1 MPDPA
6 HPAPRA
12 SSPDD
17 ETMRFERL
25 VSEISARFIAAPIG
39 RMEEVIVDALRR
51 IVETLGVDRSTL
63 SSVDPQTGAFHSTH
77 SWAAPGFSPVP
88 SSVSSRTYPWAVAR
102 FRAGLP
108 VVFSR
113 VADLPPEAAE
123 DAASYAGIGL
133 GAHVG
138 VPVLV
143 SDKFLAVLGVA
154 AMRDERAWTDGFV
167 ARMRLLAEV
176 FGSALARH
184 AAEERA
190 RQATAHAA
198 HAREQLA
205 HLARVD
211 AVGAMSAAIAHEI
224 NQPLMAIENYAHAG
238 RRRLSGAGAVDR
250 ERLDELFDKIAGQAS
265 LASEVIDRLR
275 ELVRRREVREAWIDV
290 AGLVGNAL
298 PLIEIECR
306 QGGVR
311 VETAVAPGLAPAFGD
326 EIQVQQVVMNL
337 AHNAIDAMLAVP
349 GGERTLRIEAAPFE
363 EGGVEIRVADRGP
376 GIADDDREKVYDPFY
391 TTKGTGL
398 GIGLSICR
406 TIVEAHGGRLW
417 HDRNPGGGTVFRFTL
432 PDASDGA

>member
-1 MPDPA
+1 
-6 HPAPRA
+6 
-12 SSPDD
+12 
-17 ETMRFERL
+17 MRFERL
-25 VSEISARFIAAPIG
+25 VSGISAQFIAAPIV
-39 RMEEVIVDALRR
+39 RMEDVIVDALRR
-51 IVETLGVDRSTL
+51 IVETLGVDRCTL
-63 SSVDPQTGAFHSTH
+63 SSVDPRTGAFHATH
-77 SWAAPGFSPVP
+77 SWAAAGFSPVP
-88 SSVSSRTYPWAVAR
+88 RTVSSRTYPWALAR

-113 VADLPPEAAE
+113 VADLPPEAAD

-143 SDKFLAVLGVA
+143 SGEFLAVLGVA

-190 RQATAHAA
+190 RQATAQEA
-198 HAREQLA
+198 HARERLA

-238 RRRLSGAGAVDR
+238 RRRLSGAADVDR
-250 ERLDELFDKIAGQAS
+250 ARLDELFDKIAGQAS

-290 AGLVGNAL
+290 AGLIGNAL

-306 QGGVR
+306 QGDVR

-337 AHNAIDAMLAVP
+337 AHNAIDAMLAASCA
-349 GGERTLRIEAAPFE
+349 ERTLRIEAAPSE
-363 EGGVEIRVADRGP
+363 EGGVEVRVADRGP

-391 TTKGTGL
+391 TTKGNGL

>member
-1 MPDPA
+1 
-6 HPAPRA
+6 
-12 SSPDD
+12 
-17 ETMRFERL
+17 MRFERL
-25 VSEISARFIAAPIG
+25 VSGISARFIAAPIG

-63 SSVDPQTGAFHSTH
+63 SSVDPRTGAFHSTH

-113 VADLPPEAAE
+113 VADLPSEAAD

-143 SDKFLAVLGVA
+143 SGEFLAVLGVA
-154 AMRDERAWTDGFV
+154 AMREERAWTDEFV
-167 ARMRLLAEV
+167 VRMRLLAEL

-238 RRRLSGAGAVDR
+238 RRRLAGAG
-250 ERLDELFDKIAGQAS
+250 
-265 LASEVIDRLR
+265 
-275 ELVRRREVREAWIDV
+275 RRRPREA
-290 AGLVGNAL
+290 
-298 PLIEIECR
+298 R
-306 QGGVR
+306 R
-311 VETAVAPGLAPAFGD
+311 
-326 EIQVQQVVMNL
+326 
-337 AHNAIDAMLAVP
+337 
-349 GGERTLRIEAAPFE
+349 AAATRSRARP
-363 EGGVEIRVADRGP
+363 RSRAR
-376 GIADDDREKVYDPFY
+376 
-391 TTKGTGL
+391 
-398 GIGLSICR
+398 
-406 TIVEAHGGRLW
+406 
-417 HDRNPGGGTVFRFTL
+417 
-432 PDASDGA
+432 